1 MQLTKT
7 LIDWFNK
14 ITKEQYDVTIY
25 LQDGKRF
32 PNGKSHI
39 MVQLKKIKKIN
50 NKYLAGKDIHGQ
62 TYEFSSVEEF
72 NYEVKKIY

>member
-1 MQLTKT
+1 MSIVSKLTE
-7 LIDWFNK
+7 WFNK

-25 LQDGKRF
+25 LDDNKQF

-39 MVQLKKIKKIN
+39 MVSLKKIKKIN
-50 NKYLAGKDIHGQ
+50 NKYLSGTDINGQ
-62 TYEFSSVEEF
+62 SYEFSSVVDF

>member
-1 MQLTKT
+1 MSIASKLTQ
-7 LIDWFNK
+7 WFNK

-25 LQDGKRF
+25 LDDNKQF

-39 MVQLKKIKKIN
+39 MVSLKKIKKIN
-50 NKYLAGKDIHGQ
+50 NKYLSGTDINGQ
-62 TYEFSSVEEF
+62 SYESSSVVDF